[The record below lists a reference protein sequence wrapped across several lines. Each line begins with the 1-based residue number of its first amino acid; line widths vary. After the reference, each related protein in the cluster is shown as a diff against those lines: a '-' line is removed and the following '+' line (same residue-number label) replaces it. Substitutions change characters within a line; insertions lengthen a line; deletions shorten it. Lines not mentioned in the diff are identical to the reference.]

1 MKRAGGMC
9 DVCTCKRSI
18 YPIRSVASRSEK
30 NVEDTTLC
38 RRGSPD
44 TDDTTKNGG
53 RKRRE
58 CFLEVSGAMR
68 DGSGSGTGGRIDN
81 V

>member
-1 MKRAGGMC
+1 MYVLVKDLSR
-9 DVCTCKRSI
+9 
-18 YPIRSVASRSEK
+18 IRSVTSRREE

-38 RRGSPD
+38 GCGSPD
-44 TDDTTKNGG
+44 TYDTTKNGG

-58 CFLEVSGAMR
+58 CFLEVSEAMR
-68 DGSGSGTGGRIDN
+68 GGSGSRTGGRIDN